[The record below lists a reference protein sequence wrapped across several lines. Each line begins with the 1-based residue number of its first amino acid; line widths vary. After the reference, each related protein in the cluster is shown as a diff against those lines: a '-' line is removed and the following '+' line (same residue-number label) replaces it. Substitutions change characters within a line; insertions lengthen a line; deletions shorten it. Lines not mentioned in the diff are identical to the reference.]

1 MVEYSCKNKSPHY
14 FINDSLV
21 SLSRFDEKRL
31 RITAHDCVDTIVYH
45 VDYQKEIGNKINPL
59 CVVISE
65 FLGYIK
71 KEDSR
76 KYLFISH
83 EEEKNNDVLKDCDKI
98 FHAIFDSIYDMD
110 NDDDKPG
117 SYCQRSLDKF
127 KINSICNDEQ
137 FDKFSIDTLLKF
149 SWVII
154 SNRLVIERDSKLT
167 FESYLEECFYE
178 TV

>member
-1 MVEYSCKNKSPHY
+1 MIEYSCKNKSPHY
-14 FINDSLV
+14 FINDSLA

-31 RITAHDCVDTIVYH
+31 RITAHDCIDTIVYH
-45 VDYQKEIGNKINPL
+45 IDYQKELGNKINPL
-59 CVVISE
+59 CVVIPE

-71 KEDSR
+71 KEDDR

-83 EEEKNNDVLKDCDKI
+83 EKEKNNDVLKDSEKI
-98 FHAIFDSIYDMD
+98 FHAIFDSICDMD

-117 SYCQRSLDKF
+117 NYCPRSFKKF
-127 KINSICNDEQ
+127 KINSIGNDEQ
-137 FDKFSIDTLLKF
+137 FDKVPIDTLLKF

-154 SNRLVIERDSKLT
+154 SNRLVIKRDSKLT

>member
-14 FINDSLV
+14 FINDSIV
-21 SLSRFDEKRL
+21 SFSRFDEKRL

-45 VDYQKEIGNKINPL
+45 IDYQNEIGNKTNPL
-59 CVVISE
+59 CVVIPE
-65 FLGYIK
+65 FLGYIRE
-71 KEDSR
+71 EDDR

-83 EEEKNNDVLKDCDKI
+83 EEEKNNNVLKDCEKI
-98 FHAIFDSIYDMD
+98 LHAIFDSICDMT

-117 SYCQRSLDKF
+117 NYCLTSLDKF
-127 KINSICNDEQ
+127 KINNIGNDEQ
-137 FDKFSIDTLLKF
+137 FDKLPIDTLLKF